1 MPSSLP
7 PNVAALTGLII
18 WYGVFTLLDRK
29 DRPHWRRPLFGK
41 GGTLYKSS
49 MQYRW
54 WRPLLP
60 LLLGAISFRLLGTY
74 LTSVHPLLS
83 PHLESLTAGSHL
95 LRFILDVGL
104 REEII
109 KLLFALP
116 FLLFLTSRQART
128 FAHLAA
134 ALVGVGFATAE
145 NRMFFTAHS
154 EPTLLV
160 GRVFS
165 TTLLHA
171 AATGLCGTALLRAI
185 QGGGQAWARCAAT
198 LLIVATAHGLYDWA
212 PASGH
217 SWLHLGGTSWLS
229 QALVIT
235 LIAIFL
241 SQYRH
246 QQPVGA
252 RGAAAMQWLLI
263 GALLQYT
270 LALGLTQFSHGTTA
284 AAWICARE
292 CALFLP
298 VIAFTA
304 LFLATFTQRTS
315 KTAEPQTAEPHSA

>member
-1 MPSSLP
+1 MSFCLH

-18 WYGVFTLLDRK
+18 WYGVFASLDGR
-29 DRPHWRRPLFGK
+29 DRPRWRHPFFGK
-41 GGTLYKSS
+41 DGTLFKCSR
-49 MQYRW
+49 QYRW

-74 LTSVHPLLS
+74 LSAAHPLLS
-83 PHLESLTAGSHL
+83 PHLESLAAGSPL
-95 LRFILDVGL
+95 LRFIIDVGL

-128 FAHLAA
+128 FALLAS

-145 NRMFFTAHS
+145 NRMFFTGHR

-185 QGGGQAWARCAAT
+185 QGGWQAWARCAAI

-212 PASGH
+212 PASGL

-229 QALVIT
+229 QALVIALMAT
-235 LIAIFL
+235 FL
-241 SQYRH
+241 LQYRH

-252 RGAAAMQWLLI
+252 RGATAMQWLII
-263 GALLQYT
+263 GALLQFT
-270 LALGLTQFSHGTTA
+270 LALGLTQLSHGTSA
-284 AAWICARE
+284 AFWICARE
-292 CALFLP
+292 CAIFLP
-298 VIAFTA
+298 VIIFTA
-304 LFLATFTQRTS
+304 LFLATVTQRTS
-315 KTAEPQTAEPHSA
+315 QAAEPETAEPYSA